1 MKSLQKQGK
10 GAFLT
15 SCILVLFLSAT
26 FMSCGKKPTYEG
38 GNIAFSYDT
47 DKWELSYTDTEPD
60 VTFSLQSDDSSIIIM
75 TIEGDAA
82 VVDYFHDDMIDL
94 LQTDYEVT
102 EKGKTD
108 QWDSQSWCYYE
119 DFINADEQETMIT
132 YAKEVDGKI
141 LVGFSGIILSESEEK
156 NAALVDE
163 VLSIFNSIEYSDK
176 TELGDI
182 VQDEDSSFAE
192 YLYNDLNII
201 LNFEIDNTDDDELST
216 TEEHISNE
224 EFSELEYIEKVTME
238 DYNGNELDYYAY
250 VPVGN
255 SGCDEGYVS
264 YGEHGLFY
272 TAFLYY
278 NFGANSFLYTFLED
292 NINFSVRFWNDEDN
306 GYKDIQ
312 IGEIQ
317 KNGNDRYQ
325 IISAKKEDY
334 NGNSYEIKKISYMD
348 VLDTGV
354 GVLWELEISENEMD
368 PESTL
373 IIEELAKCYNINP
386 DELQFSGEWAINDME
401 YSINQQ
407 DVYTPAD
414 GDNVLEKVD
423 GYEYM
428 GLTTLIGYNEYI
440 ECPVMIPMGWRT
452 STWDT
457 FVSSSLH
464 GISVSGILEWLTE
477 EDFLTCSNRWAD
489 AEFKDLI
496 DDTNRNRNVIKS
508 ETIMLPEY
516 DKGAC
521 YVVFTYE
528 QKSAI
533 TDEYVPMTDIM
544 CFIRVND
551 DYFLSYMIILS
562 QEEYDASTNTVLK
575 ELEEAYGIDLSEYY
589 YE

>member
-1 MKSLQKQGK
+1 
-10 GAFLT
+10 
-15 SCILVLFLSAT
+15 
-26 FMSCGKKPTYEG
+26 
-38 GNIAFSYDT
+38 
-47 DKWELSYTDTEPD
+47 
-60 VTFSLQSDDSSIIIM
+60 M

-216 TEEHISNE
+216 TEEHITNE

-272 TAFLYY
+272 TAFLYD
-278 NFGANSFLYTFLED
+278 NLGATSFLYTSLED
-292 NINFSVRFWNDEDN
+292 NINFSVKFWNDEDN

-325 IISAKKEDY
+325 IISAQKEDY
-334 NGNSYEIKKISYMD
+334 NGNSYEVKKISYMD

-354 GVLWELEISENEMD
+354 GILWELEISENEMD
-368 PESTL
+368 PESSL
-373 IIEELAKCYNINP
+373 IIEELAKCYNINS
-386 DELQFSGEWAINDME
+386 DDLQFSGEWAANDME

-407 DVYTPAD
+407 DVYIPAD

-464 GISVSGILEWLTE
+464 GISVSGTLEWLTE
-477 EDFLTCSNRWAD
+477 EDFLTCSNWWAD
-489 AEFKDLI
+489 AGFKDLI

-533 TDEYVPMTDIM
+533 TDEYVPMTDVM